1 MRSCSSNSYSGNLN
15 KIEFGLDQGDDGGS
29 RVQTTKNEVTLN
41 DLKRLT
47 QTYENVTMKL
57 SIVFIFYLLQSL
69 IDLSSFAQ

>member
-1 MRSCSSNSYSGNLN
+1 MRSCSSNSCSSNLN

-47 QTYENVTMKL
+47 QTYESITMKRSL
-57 SIVFIFYLLQSL
+57 VLIFYLFMSQG
-69 IDLSSFAQ
+69 DTKFN

>member
-29 RVQTTKNEVTLN
+29 RVQTIKNEVTLN

-47 QTYENVTMKL
+47 QTYENVTMIL
-57 SIVFIFYLLQSL
+57 SLVLFFYLFMSQG
-69 IDLSSFAQ
+69 DTKFN

>member
-29 RVQTTKNEVTLN
+29 RVKTIKYEVTLN

-47 QTYENVTMKL
+47 QTYENVTMIL
-57 SIVFIFYLLQSL
+57 SLVLIFYLFMSQG
-69 IDLSSFAQ
+69 DTKFN

>member
-29 RVQTTKNEVTLN
+29 RVQTIKNEVTLN

-47 QTYENVTMKL
+47 QTYENVTMIL
-57 SIVFIFYLLQSL
+57 SLVLIFYLCMSQG
-69 IDLSSFAQ
+69 DTKFN

>member
-29 RVQTTKNEVTLN
+29 RVKTIKYEVTLN

-47 QTYENVTMKL
+47 QTYENVTMIL
-57 SIVFIFYLLQSL
+57 SLVLIFYLFMSQG
-69 IDLSSFAQ
+69 DTMFN